1 MLARIFL
8 VSLLGL
14 TGVSAAEVTK
24 LRAWQAPDQTRLVF
38 DLTGPVTF
46 DVFTVGNPA
55 RVVVDLSQVSRHE
68 ALALANVLDTRVTG
82 FRYGP
87 RGPNGLRVVFELA
100 HPVSVH
106 QALLPPT
113 APFGHR
119 LVIDLADSASS
130 PPKPTSGQ
138 RAPAPATVAVT
149 PEPAPTAPSKA
160 SRVTPSAPLAAPP
173 GPASKIPAWRR
184 DGVVIAIDAGHGG
197 DDTGAIGA
205 HGTYEKSV
213 VLEVARELAALI
225 NQQPGM
231 KAVLIRDGDYYIGLR
246 ERMERARDKQADL
259 FISIHADAFRN
270 PAVRGS
276 SVFVLSHRGASSEAA
291 RWLAEKENAADFV
304 GGLTLDGKDHQLKT
318 TLLDLSQSASLETS
332 MEVAD
337 AVLTSLKR
345 IGPLHFQRIQQAGFM
360 VLKSPDIPSLLVET
374 AFISN
379 PDEEQRLRNHAF
391 RQKLAGAIRDGVMA
405 YFDDR
410 ESKGRVASHRGAESS
425 IASRQHRVNP
435 GETLSGI
442 AMRYEVPAQKIRLA
456 NNLEDD
462 TVRSGEL
469 LRIP

>member
-8 VSLLGL
+8 VSLLSL

-46 DVFTVGNPA
+46 DVFTVANPA

-68 ALALANVLDTRVTG
+68 ALALANVLDARVSG

-87 RGPNGLRVVFELA
+87 RGPNGLRVVFELT

-119 LVIDLADSASS
+119 LVIDLADTESSS
-130 PPKPTSGQ
+130 PLPKSGQ
-138 RAPAPATVAVT
+138 RAPATVTGAAKTELAPVSLPKATRA
-149 PEPAPTAPSKA
+149 APIS
-160 SRVTPSAPLAAPP
+160 PP
-173 GPASKIPAWRR
+173 GPANRIPAWRR

-205 HGTYEKSV
+205 HGTYEKHV

-225 NQQPGM
+225 DQQPGM

-259 FISIHADAFRN
+259 FISVHADAFRN
-270 PAVRGS
+270 PEVRGS
-276 SVFVLSHRGASSEAA
+276 SVFVLSHRGATSEAA

-304 GGLTLDGKDHQLKT
+304 GGLTLDGKDQQLKT

-337 AVLTSLKR
+337 AVLTSLRR

-379 PDEEQRLRNHAF
+379 PDEEQRLRNQSF
-391 RQKLAGAIRDGVMA
+391 REKLAAAIRDGLMA

-410 ESKGRVASHRGAESS
+410 ESKGRVASHRAAESP

>member
-1 MLARIFL
+1 
-8 VSLLGL
+8 
-14 TGVSAAEVTK
+14 
-24 LRAWQAPDQTRLVF
+24 
-38 DLTGPVTF
+38 
-46 DVFTVGNPA
+46 
-55 RVVVDLSQVSRHE
+55 
-68 ALALANVLDTRVTG
+68 
-82 FRYGP
+82 
-87 RGPNGLRVVFELA
+87 
-100 HPVSVH
+100 
-106 QALLPPT
+106 
-113 APFGHR
+113 
-119 LVIDLADSASS
+119 
-130 PPKPTSGQ
+130 
-138 RAPAPATVAVT
+138 
-149 PEPAPTAPSKA
+149 
-160 SRVTPSAPLAAPP
+160 
-173 GPASKIPAWRR
+173 
-184 DGVVIAIDAGHGG
+184 
-197 DDTGAIGA
+197 
-205 HGTYEKSV
+205 
-213 VLEVARELAALI
+213 
-225 NQQPGM
+225 M